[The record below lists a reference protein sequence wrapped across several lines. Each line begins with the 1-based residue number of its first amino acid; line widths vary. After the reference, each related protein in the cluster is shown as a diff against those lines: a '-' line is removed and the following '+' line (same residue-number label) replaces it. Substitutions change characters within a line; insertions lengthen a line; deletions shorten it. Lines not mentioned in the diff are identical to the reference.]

1 MLSLTS
7 SLNYTQLRQ
16 QGFLTAKELYNKFS
30 DRFFY
35 PYANY
40 LKRQLFIPEQDDF
53 IALLLS
59 ILHGSANSR
68 IYDSLYLI
76 STSIDFDA
84 ESSKTHYEP
93 VAYDGRFAWLI
104 EYNPR
109 DNTLNVEIYQ
119 PSTNA
124 DYSAVTLELT
134 KSLLALGSLLG
145 ASDVRALLD
154 DIPETEI
161 EAK

>member
-7 SLNYTQLRQ
+7 SLNFTQLRQ

-84 ESSKTHYEP
+84 EPSKTYYEP

-104 EYNPR
+104 EYNPK

-134 KSLLALGSLLG
+134 KNLLALGSLLG
-145 ASDVRALLD
+145 ASDVRALLAST
-154 DIPETEI
+154 PTTEI

>member
-7 SLNYTQLRQ
+7 SLNFTQLRQ

-76 STSIDFDA
+76 STSIDFDV
-84 ESSKTHYEP
+84 EPSKTYYEP

-134 KSLLALGSLLG
+134 KNLLALGSLLG

>member
-7 SLNYTQLRQ
+7 SLNFTQLRQ

-84 ESSKTHYEP
+84 EPSETHYEP

-134 KSLLALGSLLG
+134 KNLLALGSLLG

-154 DIPETEI
+154 DIPETGI